1 MPNPK
6 QSNLP
11 VSKTER
17 EVLDLAK
24 QEYERRRNGH
34 ADWGEFLTSMALR
47 FLATAGILT
56 VMATMLQ
63 NQQTSYVVQCPHCGS
78 QMRIAYRG
86 MPPAAE
92 LIKCL
97 YCPQQFIVQY
107 RPW

>member
-11 VSKTER
+11 VSKSER

-24 QEYERRRNGH
+24 QEYEKRNGH
-34 ADWGEFLTSMALR
+34 ADWGDFLTSMALG
-47 FLATAGILT
+47 FLATAGMLT
-56 VMATMLQ
+56 AMATMLQ
-63 NQQTSYVVQCPHCGS
+63 NQQTAYVVKCPHCEG

-97 YCPQQFIVQY
+97 YCQRQFIVQY
-107 RPW
+107 RPQ